1 MTRIAVLGGGVAGL
15 AAARHLREAG
25 NNVVV
30 FDKGRRA
37 AGRISTRRE
46 IRFDF
51 DHGAQYFTAR
61 DSRFLSLVH
70 ELEKQGTLARWEGQ
84 IVSIDQNGSCIA
96 VNSGE
101 RWVGVPGMSAVARA
115 LSRDLKIEAGTR
127 ITSPAFNSDQ
137 WTLQDEK
144 GRNFGPFDGL
154 ISALPSTQA
163 ADLIEPHSALGA
175 RAREAEMSPC
185 WAVMLGLVGRFDVP
199 FDGAFIDG
207 SPLAWV
213 ARNSSKPGRPAGE
226 SWVLHAGPG
235 WSMDHLF
242 DEPAVVQASLVREL
256 KEVTGLELPRVAHV
270 ASHRWRYAR
279 LEEKRDLGGVLIDP
293 ELRMALCGDWC
304 HGERVEGAWLSGV
317 RAAESIN
324 AWTSMTG

>member
-15 AAARHLREAG
+15 AAARVLRETG
-25 NNVVV
+25 HTVVV

-61 DSRFLSLVH
+61 DPRFLSLVH
-70 ELEKQGTLARWEGQ
+70 ELEREGTLARWEGQ
-84 IVSIDQNGSCIA
+84 IVSIDQGGSCTA

-101 RWVGVPGMSAVARA
+101 RWVGVPGMSALARS
-115 LSRDLKIEAGTR
+115 LSRDLEIETGTR
-127 ITSPAFNSDQ
+127 ITSLAFASDQ
-137 WTLQDEK
+137 WTVRDEK
-144 GRNFGPFDGL
+144 GRELGPFDGL
-154 ISALPSTQA
+154 VSALPSTQA

-175 RAREAEMSPC
+175 RAREAGMSPC
-185 WAVMLGLVGRFDVP
+185 WAVMLGLAGRFDVP
-199 FDGAFIDG
+199 FDGAFIEG

-226 SWVLHAGPG
+226 SWVLHAGPD
-235 WSMDHLF
+235 WSMNHLF
-242 DEPAVVQASLVREL
+242 DEPEVVQASLVREL
-256 KEVTGLELPRVAHV
+256 KAVTGLELPRVAHV
-270 ASHRWRYAR
+270 DSHRWRYAR
-279 LEEKRDLGGVLIDP
+279 LEENRDLGGTLLEPD
-293 ELRMALCGDWC
+293 LRLALCGDWC

-317 RAAESIN
+317 LAAESIN
-324 AWTSMTG
+324 AWTSVTG